1 VVSSVRACAV
11 VLALRVCA
19 RAFKVSKWNDSLP
32 NLNTTSIQLPGKKNG
47 GRNAS
52 TWMDN
57 IPFTHPS
64 PHRDLCSISLSLS
77 ARKRFQINP
86 PPLLFRSSFLKKEIK
101 DDTVGIS
108 SSFASS
114 QLCRIVSCGI
124 VAVYVAV

>member
-1 VVSSVRACAV
+1 M
-11 VLALRVCA
+11 LRLGWIT
-19 RAFKVSKWNDSLP
+19 FHSH
-32 NLNTTSIQLPGKKNG
+32 
-47 GRNAS
+47 
-52 TWMDN
+52 
-57 IPFTHPS
+57 IP
-64 PHRDLCSISLSLS
+64 RLIGICVASLSLS

-114 QLCRIVSCGI
+114 QLCRIVSCSI